1 MDRAFLGLAFGTL
14 LVLLGAVLVGLK
26 VVDQQWLVPHLGLAL
41 FGSVLTALVH
51 VATFTYFTVTGKAVR
66 QAVAL
71 AHLDEGLLGEVQ
83 RFKRGVTRC
92 LAGGMLPLIATVA
105 LGAVV
110 LRNPAHH
117 DYHLLVALVTLG
129 ANVAAFSA
137 EFQLIRQNQALVER
151 VMSEYRRKG
160 PAAGKPG

>member
-26 VVDQQWLVPHLGLAL
+26 VVDQRWLGPHLGLAL

-51 VATFTYFTVTGKAVR
+51 VVTFTYFTVTGKAVR

-71 AHLDEGLLGEVQ
+71 AHLDDGLLREVQ
-83 RFKRGVTRC
+83 RFKKGVTRC
-92 LAGGMLPLIATVA
+92 LAGGMLPLIATIA
-105 LGAVV
+105 LGADV

-117 DYHLLVALVTLG
+117 DYHLVAALVALG
-129 ANVAAFSA
+129 ANIAAFAA
-137 EFQLIRQNQALVER
+137 EFQLIRQNQSLVER
-151 VMSEYRRKG
+151 VMSEYRQQG
-160 PAAGKPG
+160 PATSKPG